1 MKFISKYKTY
11 LTFTLSSSI
20 YNIVLIATNFIAIKW
35 IQPKDIGLWNS
46 VFLYSN
52 YIALMQ
58 LGVFNTINRD
68 IPFYYGKNEIDKVKK
83 IVEVGSWFARF
94 LFLINIF
101 FTLFILIYLFLT
113 HKSIE
118 LKITALSIG
127 LITALSFYQNFLI
140 VTYRTSSQFNKL
152 ANVYLSQSIIVVLSL
167 FLVVQWSYYGFV
179 LRNLILI
186 FFFSFFAYKNRPF
199 KLKPIFDKKIF
210 INLLKVGVLFYIV
223 IYAINITSTFAR
235 LFLLNH
241 TGIKEVGL
249 FFPAIGV
256 IMGMELI
263 PSSIS
268 QIIYP
273 KLSYE
278 VGKSSGNERLFS
290 IFIRSSLL
298 TLILLSIIAALI
310 YFLFPLIILRYFPL
324 YSESIDAVKYSAI
337 AGIFTSGIIY
347 SILLSQKKWKLL
359 YSTALLKLLIFGFLI
374 DYFIKNTT
382 SAITGAAKGWLIS
395 NIIFYFIIFFLILY
409 TLKKNESY

>member
-1 MKFISKYKTY
+1 MNFISKYKTY

-20 YNIVLIATNFIAIKW
+20 YNVALIVTNFIAIKW
-35 IQPKDIGLWNS
+35 IHPQDIGLWNS

-58 LGVFNTINRD
+58 FGVFNTINRD
-68 IPFYYGKNEIDKVKK
+68 IPFYYGKNEIDKVEK
-83 IVEVGSWFARF
+83 IVKVGNWFARF
-94 LFLINIF
+94 LFLLNIIFTF
-101 FTLFILIYLFLT
+101 FVLIYLFIA

-118 LKITALSIG
+118 LKITALSVG

-140 VTYRTSSQFNKL
+140 VTYRTSSQFDKL
-152 ANVYLSQSIIVVLSL
+152 ANVYLSQTIIVVFSL
-167 FLVVQWSYYGFV
+167 ILVVNWSYYGFV

-186 FFFSFFAYKNRPF
+186 FFFCFFAHKNRPF
-199 KLKPIFDKKIF
+199 KLKPDFNKKIF
-210 INLLKVGVLFYIV
+210 IDLIKVGVLFYIV

-235 LFLLNH
+235 LFLLKH
-241 TGIKEVGL
+241 SGIKEVGL
-249 FFPAIGV
+249 FFPALGV

-278 VGKSSGNERLFS
+278 VGKSSGNKRLFG
-290 IFIRSSLL
+290 IFIKTSLF
-298 TLILLSIIAALI
+298 TLILLSIIAVFI
-310 YFLFPLIILRYFPL
+310 YFLFPLIIIKFFPL
-324 YSESIDAVKYSAI
+324 YSESIEAVKYSAI

-347 SILLSQKKWKLL
+347 NVLLSQKKWKLL
-359 YSTALLKLLIFGFLI
+359 YTTAFFKIMLFGILI

-382 SAITGAAKGWLIS
+382 NSITGAAKGWLIS
-395 NIIFYFIIFFLILY
+395 NMIFYFIIFFLILY
-409 TLKKNESY
+409 TLKKNESS